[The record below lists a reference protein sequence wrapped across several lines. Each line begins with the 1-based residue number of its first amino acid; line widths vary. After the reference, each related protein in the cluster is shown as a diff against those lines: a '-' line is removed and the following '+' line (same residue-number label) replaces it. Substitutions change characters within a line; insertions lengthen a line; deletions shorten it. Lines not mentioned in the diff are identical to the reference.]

1 MTYSTLNLVTQR
13 LRQSASVVF
22 TSILGL
28 VVMASLVS
36 CGPLSP
42 GQFGGLPGSSPE
54 GVESEQPSTQ
64 ASLLIRKFEWKYE
77 KGISLPQYRL
87 ADDYLRGTA
96 PAEMGVSP
104 LLSTRYAQTEY
115 MPILTKGDGTNL
127 SSRQFAD
134 WGYIAFI
141 GDFDEHVQILEGRH
155 AKPAESGDHFIEA
168 VMMTEKLDAIG
179 ANVGDNLI
187 LIYRLPGGDLEPIEV
202 KIVGRWSPTDPN
214 EVFWFYNPPYFN
226 EGLLVPE
233 ATYIDVILP
242 GWDNIG
248 YEYTWYSVFDVEPS
262 NIDAVNAGVG
272 HIRTNLAAIIGEVE
286 IHVLPPGILAEG
298 EEQSTTQ

>member
-1 MTYSTLNLVTQR
+1 MTYSTLHLVTQR
-13 LRQSASVVF
+13 LRQSANVVF
-22 TSILGL
+22 TRILGL

-36 CGPLSP
+36 CGPLSS
-42 GQFGGLPGSSPE
+42 GQFSGTPSSSSE
-54 GVESEQPSTQ
+54 GVQSEQPTTQ

-104 LLSTRYAQTEY
+104 LLSTRYAQTEH
-115 MPILTKGDGTNL
+115 MPILTKGDDTSL
-127 SSRQFAD
+127 SSRQFAA

-155 AKPAESGDHFIEA
+155 AKPAESGDPFIEA

-179 ANVGDNLI
+179 ANVGDHLI
-187 LIYRLPGGDLEPIEV
+187 LVYRPPGGDPEPIEI
-202 KIVGRWSPTDPN
+202 KIVGRWSPSDPN

-242 GWDNIG
+242 GWENIG
-248 YEYTWYSVFDVEPS
+248 YEYTWFSVFDVEPS
-262 NIDAVNAGVG
+262 NIDAVNVGVG

>member
-1 MTYSTLNLVTQR
+1 
-13 LRQSASVVF
+13 
-22 TSILGL
+22 
-28 VVMASLVS
+28 
-36 CGPLSP
+36 
-42 GQFGGLPGSSPE
+42 
-54 GVESEQPSTQ
+54 
-64 ASLLIRKFEWKYE
+64 
-77 KGISLPQYRL
+77 
-87 ADDYLRGTA
+87 
-96 PAEMGVSP
+96 
-104 LLSTRYAQTEY
+104 
-115 MPILTKGDGTNL
+115 MPILTKGDDTSL
-127 SSRQFAD
+127 SSRQFAA

-155 AKPAESGDHFIEA
+155 AKPAESGDPFIEA

-179 ANVGDNLI
+179 ANVGDHLI
-187 LIYRLPGGDLEPIEV
+187 LVYRPPGGDPEPIEI
-202 KIVGRWSPTDPN
+202 KIVGRWSPSDPN

-242 GWDNIG
+242 GWENIG
-248 YEYTWYSVFDVEPS
+248 YEYTWFSVFDVEPS